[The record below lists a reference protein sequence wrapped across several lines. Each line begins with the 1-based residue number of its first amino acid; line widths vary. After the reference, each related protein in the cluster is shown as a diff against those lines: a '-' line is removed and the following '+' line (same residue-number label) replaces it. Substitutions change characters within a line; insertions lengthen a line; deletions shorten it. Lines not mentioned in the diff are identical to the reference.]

1 MAELNIF
8 CTITAGNGARIP
20 LTLSVDATPTQLR
33 QDVSETTKIP
43 LAQLRL
49 IFRGRM
55 IKDDDSAKVVVEY
68 KLETDCVLHCM
79 GKPVESSSSS
89 GGNASG
95 STTPMT
101 TVAASTTASVPSIAF
116 AAAPTPLTATTAS
129 PPQDPLQAAL
139 QTLRSSNSPSI
150 YMTAVSTLEKILNNI
165 AEHPMEE
172 KYRTVKLQNAAFQK
186 RLGGL
191 QGGDAVMQAVG
202 FVVEGQ
208 PPVYQMQASPDAWPK
223 LMAGTAVVAAAVQDA
238 KRASAAPTMPVNN
251 NPFGM
256 MPNNNNNMG
265 GMPSMPAAAAGMPG
279 GMDPTMMR
287 SAMAN
292 MMSNPEAL
300 GSMLQVRVD
309 SFFLFRKSARAVHYL
324 YGTAGLSLG

>member
-1 MAELNIF
+1 MAELNFF
-8 CTITAGNGARIP
+8 CTITAGNGARLP

-33 QDVSETTKIP
+33 QNVSETTKIP
-43 LAQLRL
+43 LTQLRL

-55 IKDDDSAKVVVEY
+55 IKDDDSAKVVAEY

-89 GGNASG
+89 VGDA
-95 STTPMT
+95 TMT
-101 TVAASTTASVPSIAF
+101 TAAAPTTASVPSIAF
-116 AAAPTPLTATTAS
+116 AAAPNPLTATASPS

-150 YMTAVSTLEKILNNI
+150 YTTAVTTLEKILNNI

-191 QGGDAVMQAVG
+191 QGGDAIMKAVG
-202 FVVEGQ
+202 FVVEGE

-223 LMAGTAVVAAAVQDA
+223 LMAGTAAVAAAVQDA
-238 KRASAAPTMPVNN
+238 KRASAAPTMPDNN

-256 MPNNNNNMG
+256 MPNNNNMG
-265 GMPSMPAAAAGMPG
+265 GMPNMPAAAGMPG

-287 SAMAN
+287 GAMAN

-300 GSMLQVRVD
+300 GSMLQVRVV
-309 SFFLFRKSARAVHYL
+309 SQFRKNERAVHY
-324 YGTAGLSLG
+324 